1 MQRSGSGNL
10 DDISSDEPF
19 ARGGI
24 RSTAGPRLCGNMQ
37 AMRAEYFE
45 RNSIWPWKLKEDSL
59 REIRCWSAQA
69 GWSPAGSSVG
79 WMTSAFRSTKV
90 PILNTPSP
98 RIEMHH
104 SHTILMCPG
113 AFMSARL
120 DGRVLHRLSLDDLQ
134 WLHINLTLHVLS
146 IKAGIYVS
154 LSLSRVHGGLM
165 VHEDRFTETL
175 LASLLSIPAEKTLLR
190 RHLATHF
197 KELLGSDVIQK
208 KREAE
213 STLGYVPLTPSL
225 KAKVARTTSA

>member
-1 MQRSGSGNL
+1 MACRRRPEASCPPAAR
-10 DDISSDEPF
+10 PF
-19 ARGGI
+19 QHNFAI
-24 RSTAGPRLCGNMQ
+24 FPDYFIFWLLY
-37 AMRAEYFE
+37 RAEYFE

-98 RIEMHH
+98 RVEMRH
-104 SHTILMCPG
+104 SHTILVCPG

-154 LSLSRVHGGLM
+154 LSLSSK
-165 VHEDRFTETL
+165 F
-175 LASLLSIPAEKTLLR
+175 
-190 RHLATHF
+190 F
-197 KELLGSDVIQK
+197 F
-208 KREAE
+208 
-213 STLGYVPLTPSL
+213 
-225 KAKVARTTSA
+225 